1 METEYIW
8 MTGTQVC
15 GGVCACVFVLCHAP
29 PSLPPINCAH
39 STPPKSRSVLTGFVT
54 FFTFSD
60 VIDWQ
65 EENRR
70 RKIDVEGMPPEDAQ
84 YDEVDTVLD
93 ALDSVGLAAFAIIGA
108 QNGVRAGTSLVV
120 SSICGMCT
128 STFGGMLRDLLCGR
142 PVRIVHSNAE
152 VYAQPALAGAVTYL
166 LANRMGATPA
176 VKIGSA
182 MACCMGSRF
191 LAIKHDVK
199 LATWDT
205 KDDGLGV
212 AVRKRPTTKAI
223 HS

>member
-1 METEYIW
+1 M
-8 MTGTQVC
+8 
-15 GGVCACVFVLCHAP
+15 
-29 PSLPPINCAH
+29 
-39 STPPKSRSVLTGFVT
+39 T

-128 STFGGMLRDLLCGR
+128 STFGGMLRDLICGR